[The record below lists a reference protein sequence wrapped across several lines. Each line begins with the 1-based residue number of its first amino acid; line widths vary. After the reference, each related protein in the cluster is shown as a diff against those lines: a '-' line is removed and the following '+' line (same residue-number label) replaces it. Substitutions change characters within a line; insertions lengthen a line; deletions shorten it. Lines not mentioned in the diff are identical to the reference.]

1 MYLKMRCNSDR
12 ALNSVGFNI
21 LSLVTRYNLFLV
33 IFIVLFLTSY
43 SCQALISS
51 TSSPV
56 YGRAPYLTFD
66 DGRTRVTDTNGLL
79 WITLSNGSNFTPTTN
94 NSSITPIVLPNIGES
109 FADIGMLVPT
119 NTNSIPLNLIIGEP
133 NNYWGDDDGDG
144 QGRNGIIASGTLSL
158 SIVDKNNNAVARSD
172 VPTICNA
179 PYKVTLTSTNG
190 TLNTLYG
197 IPNNSNF
204 NGSSESYYIN
214 PKDSPK
220 VCFAK
225 PILVFG
231 NYFEQHDFGGSRD
244 IWNEDKGFIIQSTDP
259 SSYNLNFPTIGA
271 NNLYFDLDIGGARSL
286 TWEGIEQGKITTI
299 ITPTPGDSTGTSF
312 RVTLKGPSATKE
324 QWGSNEPNNIK
335 VIPKAELPK
344 SFELVGR
351 NINGDVVVKYG
362 FQLKQWVVNR
372 GTNEYNYSSI
382 SSWCDNIGYRLPKVK
397 DLTNASC
404 RGISQYPLSFCQDAV
419 GAMPASPDNYYQRRI
434 GGGFFSEWG
443 YVYLYPEA
451 NFHDR
456 YYYWTSDTNSQGSQ
470 FIIDSHRGDIHSQQN
485 HSTFGLCVWP

>member
-1 MYLKMRCNSDR
+1 MLQS
-12 ALNSVGFNI
+12 F
-21 LSLVTRYNLFLV
+21 LSRQIFLWLSFSLLL
-33 IFIVLFLTSY
+33 ITSY
-43 SCQALISS
+43 TSHALTAK
-51 TSSPV
+51 TSNPIH
-56 YGRAPYLTFD
+56 GNAPYLTFD
-66 DGRTRVTDTNGLL
+66 GGQTRVTNTEALL
-79 WITLSNGSNFTPTTN
+79 GISLSDGRQFTPTLTTS
-94 NSSITPIVLPNIGES
+94 NSRDNPIVLPVAGQS
-109 FADIGMLVPT
+109 FADIGMFIPT
-119 NTNSIPLNLIIGEP
+119 DTDSIELSSLIGPP

-144 QGRNGIIASGTLSL
+144 QGRDGIRASGTLSL
-158 SIVDKNNNAVARSD
+158 SIVDKNDNAVARSD

-197 IPNNSNF
+197 IPNNSDF
-204 NGSSESYYIN
+204 SGSSVSYYIN
-214 PKDSPK
+214 PKDSPR

-225 PILVFG
+225 PILVYG
-231 NYFEQHDFGGSRD
+231 NYSEGHDFGGSPD
-244 IWNEDKGFIIQSTDP
+244 IWNEYKGFIVQSTDP

-382 SSWCDNIGYRLPKVK
+382 SSWCGNIGYRLPKVK

-404 RGISQYPLSFCQDAV
+404 RGRSKYPLSNCQDAE

-434 GGGFFSEWG
+434 GAGFFSEWG

-456 YYYWTSDTNSQGSQ
+456 YYYWTSDTNRTDSR
-470 FIIDSHRGDIHSQQN
+470 FIIDSHRGDIHIQQN

>member
-190 TLNTLYG
+190 TLNTL
-197 IPNNSNF
+197 I
-204 NGSSESYYIN
+204 
-214 PKDSPK
+214 
-220 VCFAK
+220 
-225 PILVFG
+225 
-231 NYFEQHDFGGSRD
+231 R
-244 IWNEDKGFIIQSTDP
+244 
-259 SSYNLNFPTIGA
+259 
-271 NNLYFDLDIGGARSL
+271 
-286 TWEGIEQGKITTI
+286 
-299 ITPTPGDSTGTSF
+299 
-312 RVTLKGPSATKE
+312 
-324 QWGSNEPNNIK
+324 
-335 VIPKAELPK
+335 
-344 SFELVGR
+344 
-351 NINGDVVVKYG
+351 
-362 FQLKQWVVNR
+362 
-372 GTNEYNYSSI
+372 YS
-382 SSWCDNIGYRLPKVK
+382 
-397 DLTNASC
+397 
-404 RGISQYPLSFCQDAV
+404 
-419 GAMPASPDNYYQRRI
+419 
-434 GGGFFSEWG
+434 
-443 YVYLYPEA
+443 
-451 NFHDR
+451 
-456 YYYWTSDTNSQGSQ
+456 
-470 FIIDSHRGDIHSQQN
+470 
-485 HSTFGLCVWP
+485 